1 MKESNEMMAYMVKNL
16 SMLLMEHY
24 TDLSMEQALNIVF
37 NSDTYQK
44 VLNETK
50 KVGNAGWLSTKE
62 IANRVAAWINEDIA
76 DLQRTLIIELQVLIV
91 FAIAYAAKTYPRKFS
106 KNQEAA
112 MRKIFNEELEKHLN
126 RGKSGVVQAN

>member
-1 MKESNEMMAYMVKNL
+1 MKKILSVLLAVSIMATPLVSRVGFAEETL
-16 SMLLMEHY
+16 SQEAEK
-24 TDLSMEQALNIVF
+24 EQSWF
-37 NSDTYQK
+37 QK

-76 DLQRTLIIELQVLIV
+76 CLQRTLIIELQALTV
-91 FAIAYAAKTYPRKFS
+91 FTIAYAAKTYPRKFS

-126 RGKSGVVQAN
+126 RGKSGVVKG

>member
-1 MKESNEMMAYMVKNL
+1 MKKILSVLLAVSIMATPLVSRVSFAEETL
-16 SMLLMEHY
+16 SQEAEKER
-24 TDLSMEQALNIVF
+24 SWF
-37 NSDTYQK
+37 QK